1 MNIRE
6 QSEELE
12 RKYLSPYA
20 SLSCESQ
27 GREREEEQC
36 DIRTVY
42 QRDRD
47 RIIHC
52 KAFRRMKHKTQVFL
66 APMGDHYRTRL
77 THTLEVAQ
85 IARTIAKA
93 LRMRM
98 VLSIFAAL
106 LSFSLSILQAASAV
120 KCFLKTAKT
129 LRPAVSTAGRKEEI

>member
-6 QSEELE
+6 QSEKLE

-52 KAFRRMKHKTQVFL
+52 KNLHF
-66 APMGDHYRTRL
+66 
-77 THTLEVAQ
+77 
-85 IARTIAKA
+85 
-93 LRMRM
+93 
-98 VLSIFAAL
+98 
-106 LSFSLSILQAASAV
+106 
-120 KCFLKTAKT
+120 
-129 LRPAVSTAGRKEEI
+129 

>member
-52 KAFRRMKHKTQVFL
+52 KAF
-66 APMGDHYRTRL
+66 
-77 THTLEVAQ
+77 
-85 IARTIAKA
+85 
-93 LRMRM
+93 
-98 VLSIFAAL
+98 
-106 LSFSLSILQAASAV
+106 
-120 KCFLKTAKT
+120 
-129 LRPAVSTAGRKEEI
+129 

>member
-6 QSEELE
+6 QSEKLE

-27 GREREEEQC
+27 GRDREEEQC

-66 APMGDHYRTRL
+66 APMGDHYRTIHWKLRRL
-77 THTLEVAQ
+77 QEQLPRHCGL
-85 IARTIAKA
+85 
-93 LRMRM
+93 MR
-98 VLSIFAAL
+98 I
-106 LSFSLSILQAASAV
+106 
-120 KCFLKTAKT
+120 
-129 LRPAVSTAGRKEEI
+129 

>member
-27 GREREEEQC
+27 GRDREEEQC

-93 LRMRM
+93 LRWDMTWGIHHLATQESRHLM
-98 VLSIFAAL
+98 MFAVRAL
-106 LSFSLSILQAASAV
+106 NISNRA
-120 KCFLKTAKT
+120 
-129 LRPAVSTAGRKEEI
+129 